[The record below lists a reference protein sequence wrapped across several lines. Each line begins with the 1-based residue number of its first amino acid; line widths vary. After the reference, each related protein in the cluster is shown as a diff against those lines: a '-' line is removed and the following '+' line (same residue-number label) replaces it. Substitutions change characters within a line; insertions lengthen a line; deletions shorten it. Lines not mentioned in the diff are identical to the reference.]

1 MSKSDIALDVN
12 ANVEVSKQ
20 AGNDSPPETERKAE
34 VVEVKKGTFFSKHI
48 KIIMLYIIFQ

>member
-12 ANVEVSKQ
+12 ANVVVSKQ

-34 VVEVKKGTFFSKHI
+34 VVEVKKGKF
-48 KIIMLYIIFQ
+48 IFWIHKDNNVE